1 MYTYCTVQC
10 TYNQYCTV
18 QCTHTVLYSL
28 NIINTV
34 LYSVHITHDAG
45 PALFFSYN
53 FFLFPIPSILQFLVS
68 HFAVSYCTKMLSFLI
83 DLVHFMSVPI
93 INVIRKMFTNLF
105 WPNIVYLSFFYC
117 SFSVNTLHFY
127 EFFLVKYLNI

>member
-1 MYTYCTVQC
+1 MCKMGLNFTEKNTDTCDCELT
-10 TYNQYCTV
+10 TIE
-18 QCTHTVLYSL
+18 

-68 HFAVSYCTKMLSFLI
+68 HFAVFYCTKMLSFLI

-105 WPNIVYLSFFYC
+105 WPNIVSLSSIVLSALIHYIFMNFF
-117 SFSVNTLHFY
+117 
-127 EFFLVKYLNI
+127 